1 LFEGL
6 GLSISS
12 FSVQLSQ
19 KSQKWLHDK
28 GVEAMEP
35 PLPPPPEPQEEPQ
48 QEPQNPETQGEEDV
62 KWTLSVVAIVFV
74 GTILLE
80 LLGIRLL

>member
-1 LFEGL
+1 
-6 GLSISS
+6 
-12 FSVQLSQ
+12 
-19 KSQKWLHDK
+19 
-28 GVEAMEP
+28 MEP